1 MIDDVIGHAPRAP
14 WVLNCL
20 PGSLKLLQ
28 VGLGLP
34 AWLQDMK
41 AKGIA
46 VPLLLDF
53 AGTEA
58 PLWAARELGIPFV
71 HLASSDCTSGPQ
83 KFILRNFQPQTF
95 FGDVSTRTAEEL
107 QRLRVGALLVKHA
120 WGEW

>member
-1 MIDDVIGHAPRAP
+1 MIDEVIGHVPRVP
-14 WVLNCL
+14 WVLNGL

-34 AWLQDMK
+34 AWLQDTK

-58 PLWAARELGIPFV
+58 PLWAARERGIPFAR
-71 HLASSDCTSGPQ
+71 LANSDCASGLQ
-83 KFILRNFQPQTF
+83 QFILRNF
-95 FGDVSTRTAEEL
+95 
-107 QRLRVGALLVKHA
+107 
-120 WGEW
+120 